1 LKEDLI
7 QDRNQEMEWLNERYP
22 KASKLDDYGM
32 YGREFPPEVIE
43 YVHAHWIRTGDVYT
57 KPDVIVKHKND
68 IVNFRDDI
76 RLTVLTPEEAFRR
89 AESAPLVPQPEPQSE
104 PQPVQMD
111 AANKEALKVLAEKG
125 PEKAADFMMSM
136 AGGDYARMRS
146 MYG

>member
-1 LKEDLI
+1 
-7 QDRNQEMEWLNERYP
+7 MEWLNERYP
-22 KASKLDDYGM
+22 KACKLDDYGM

-43 YVHAHWIRTGDVYT
+43 YVHAHWIRVGDVYT
-57 KPDVIVKHKND
+57 KPDVIVKDKND

-76 RLTVLTPEEAFRR
+76 RLTVLTPEEAERR
-89 AESAPLVPQPEPQSE
+89 AESRPQPE

>member
-1 LKEDLI
+1 
-7 QDRNQEMEWLNERYP
+7 MEWLNERYP
-22 KASKLDDYGM
+22 KATKLDDYGM

-43 YVHAHWIRTGDVYT
+43 YVHAHWIRVGDVYT

-76 RLTVLTPEEAFRR
+76 RLTVLTPEEAERR
-89 AESAPLVPQPEPQSE
+89 AESE
-104 PQPVQMD
+104 PQPQLD

>member
-1 LKEDLI
+1 
-7 QDRNQEMEWLNERYP
+7 MEWLNERYP
-22 KASKLDDYGM
+22 KANKLDDYCM

-43 YVHAHWIRTGDVYT
+43 YVHAHWVRTGDVYT
-57 KPDVIVKHKND
+57 KPDVIVKND

-76 RLTVLTPEEAFRR
+76 RLTVLTPEEAERR
-89 AESAPLVPQPEPQSE
+89 SQL
-104 PQPVQMD
+104 D

-125 PEKAADFMMSM
+125 PDKAADFMMSM

>member
-1 LKEDLI
+1 
-7 QDRNQEMEWLNERYP
+7 MEWLNERYP

-89 AESAPLVPQPEPQSE
+89 AESEPQSV
-104 PQPVQMD
+104 PQMD

>member
-1 LKEDLI
+1 
-7 QDRNQEMEWLNERYP
+7 MEWLNEHYP

-89 AESAPLVPQPEPQSE
+89 AESQPEPQL
-104 PQPVQMD
+104 D

>member
-1 LKEDLI
+1 
-7 QDRNQEMEWLNERYP
+7 MEWLNERYP

-89 AESAPLVPQPEPQSE
+89 AESRPVPSE
-104 PQPVQMD
+104 PHLD

>member
-1 LKEDLI
+1 
-7 QDRNQEMEWLNERYP
+7 MEWLNEHYP
-22 KASKLDDYGM
+22 KACKLDDYGM

-76 RLTVLTPEEAFRR
+76 RLTVLTPEEAERR
-89 AESAPLVPQPEPQSE
+89 AESQSVPSE
-104 PQPVQMD
+104 PQPVPQSVPSDPQPVQLD

>member
-1 LKEDLI
+1 
-7 QDRNQEMEWLNERYP
+7 MEWLNERYP

-43 YVHAHWIRTGDVYT
+43 YVHAHWIRVGDVYT

-76 RLTVLTPEEAFRR
+76 RLTVLTPEEAERR
-89 AESAPLVPQPEPQSE
+89 VIPLEPQSVPSE
-104 PQPVQMD
+104 PVQLD

>member
-1 LKEDLI
+1 
-7 QDRNQEMEWLNERYP
+7 MEWLNERYP
-22 KASKLDDYGM
+22 KACKLDDYGM

-43 YVHAHWIRTGDVYT
+43 YVHAHWVRTGDVYT
-57 KPDVIVKHKND
+57 KPDVIVKDKIKND
-68 IVNFRDDI
+68 ITPLRNDI
-76 RLTVLTPEEAFRR
+76 RLTVLTPEEA
-89 AESAPLVPQPEPQSE
+89 ESL
-104 PQPVQMD
+104 D

>member
-1 LKEDLI
+1 
-7 QDRNQEMEWLNERYP
+7 MEWLNERYP
-22 KASKLDDYGM
+22 KACKLDDYGM

-43 YVHAHWIRTGDVYT
+43 YVHAHWVRTGDVYT

-68 IVNFRDDI
+68 ILITPLRDDI

-89 AESAPLVPQPEPQSE
+89 AIPSEPQHLESAPQPEPQ
-104 PQPVQMD
+104 PGQMD

>member
-1 LKEDLI
+1 
-7 QDRNQEMEWLNERYP
+7 MEWLNERYP
-22 KASKLDDYGM
+22 KACKLDDYGM

-57 KPDVIVKHKND
+57 KPDVIVKDKND

-89 AESAPLVPQPEPQSE
+89 AESVPQAEPQL
-104 PQPVQMD
+104 D

>member
-1 LKEDLI
+1 
-7 QDRNQEMEWLNERYP
+7 MEWLNERYP

-89 AESAPLVPQPEPQSE
+89 AESE
-104 PQPVQMD
+104 PQPQLD

>member
-1 LKEDLI
+1 
-7 QDRNQEMEWLNERYP
+7 MEWLNEHYP

-89 AESAPLVPQPEPQSE
+89 TESVPQPEP
-104 PQPVQMD
+104 VQLD

>member
-1 LKEDLI
+1 
-7 QDRNQEMEWLNERYP
+7 MEWLNERYP

-68 IVNFRDDI
+68 ILITPHREDI

-89 AESAPLVPQPEPQSE
+89 AESRPQPE

>member
-1 LKEDLI
+1 
-7 QDRNQEMEWLNERYP
+7 MEWLNERYP

-43 YVHAHWIRTGDVYT
+43 YVHAYWTRVGNVYT

-89 AESAPLVPQPEPQSE
+89 AIPSE

-125 PEKAADFMMSM
+125 PDKAADFMMSM

>member
-1 LKEDLI
+1 
-7 QDRNQEMEWLNERYP
+7 MEWLNERYP
-22 KASKLDDYGM
+22 KATKLDDYGM

-43 YVHAHWIRTGDVYT
+43 YVHAHWTRVDNVYT
-57 KPDVIVKHKND
+57 KPDVIVKANHT
-68 IVNFRDDI
+68 IVITPLRDDI
-76 RLTVLTPEEAFRR
+76 RLTVPPEATQ
-89 AESAPLVPQPEPQSE
+89 SASE
-104 PQPVQMD
+104 PQPLD

>member
-1 LKEDLI
+1 MKEDLI
-7 QDRNQEMEWLNERYP
+7 YPRNQEMEWLNERYP
-22 KASKLDDYGM
+22 KACKLDDYGM

-43 YVHAHWIRTGDVYT
+43 YVHAHWVRTGDVYT
-57 KPDVIVKHKND
+57 KPDVIVKSNHD
-68 IVNFRDDI
+68 IVITPLRNDI
-76 RLTVLTPEEAFRR
+76 RLTVLTPEEA
-89 AESAPLVPQPEPQSE
+89 ESL
-104 PQPVQMD
+104 D

>member
-1 LKEDLI
+1 
-7 QDRNQEMEWLNERYP
+7 MEWLNERYP
-22 KASKLDDYGM
+22 KACKLDDYGM

-43 YVHAHWIRTGDVYT
+43 YVHAHWVRTGDVYT
-57 KPDVIVKHKND
+57 KPDVIVK
-68 IVNFRDDI
+68 FRDDI

-89 AESAPLVPQPEPQSE
+89 AEPQPSEPVPQL
-104 PQPVQMD
+104 D